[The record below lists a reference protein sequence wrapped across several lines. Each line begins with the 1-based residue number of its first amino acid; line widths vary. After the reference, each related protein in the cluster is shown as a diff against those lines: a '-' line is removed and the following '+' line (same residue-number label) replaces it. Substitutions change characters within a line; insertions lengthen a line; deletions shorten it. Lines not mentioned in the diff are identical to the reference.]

1 MLIRIR
7 LQTGRPVQR
16 RRGKNRHLA
25 LAGGAL
31 LIPVSLMAYV
41 LGFWGLASDMGMAGG
56 SGIQGLFSHWQL
68 WIAGAVVLNVAS
80 SVLNR
85 YGRSGEME
93 VPSVLTPRF
102 LSFRGSVEEPDSK
115 GARPSTAKELSR
127 EPRKGTATL

>member
-1 MLIRIR
+1 MVVRIR
-7 LQTGRPVQR
+7 LHTGRPVQR

-41 LGFWGLASDMGMAGG
+41 LGFWGLASEMGIAGG
-56 SGIQGLFSHWQL
+56 SGIQGVFSHWQL
-68 WIAGAVVLNVAS
+68 WIAAAVALNLAS

-85 YGRSGEME
+85 YGRGGEME

-102 LSFRGSVEEPDSK
+102 LRLRGSVERPHSK
-115 GARPSTAKELSR
+115 PLPRSTPKELLSKTYR
-127 EPRKGTATL
+127 